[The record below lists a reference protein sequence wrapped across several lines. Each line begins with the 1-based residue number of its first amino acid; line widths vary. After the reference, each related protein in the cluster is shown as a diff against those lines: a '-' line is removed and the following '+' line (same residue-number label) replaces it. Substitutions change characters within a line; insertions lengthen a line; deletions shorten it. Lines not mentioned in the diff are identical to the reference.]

1 MRLQEFLS
9 SKPLFYKKFDPTRMP
24 RAYEL
29 IKPHLKTPPIIHII
43 GTNGKGTTGRFLAG
57 MLKEAGFK
65 VGHYTSPHI
74 LEFRERIWIYGE
86 DANWHYLE
94 QMHQR
99 LQRLLPLKVLQELS
113 YFEYTT
119 FLAILAFEGLDFVVL
134 EAGLG
139 GEYDATSV
147 FENILTLVTP
157 IDFDH
162 KEFLGKSIEA
172 IATTKLKAVQK
183 EALLASQ
190 KHPEVEKVAK
200 KLGIAY
206 EIVNVPKEYEK
217 LVASEG
223 LAPFFAINLA
233 LAEAGAKKLGIEV
246 DIKKALQYRLRGRA
260 QRVGNVILDV
270 GHNPLA
276 ARALEKIIDKE
287 TILVYN
293 TYEDKDYR
301 AILEIFKPKIK
312 EVQILPVENERIVE
326 RDSLQKAL
334 QDLQIPYKEFSAI
347 KSDQNYLVFG
357 SFSVVE
363 EFLRRCGQSF
373 MSI

>member
-1 MRLQEFLS
+1 MRLQDFLA
-9 SKPLFYKKFDPTRMP
+9 SKPLFYKEFDPTRMG
-24 RAYEL
+24 RAYKQL
-29 IKPHLKTPPIIHII
+29 LLHTPPIIHII

-57 MLKEAGFK
+57 MLREAGFK

-74 LEFRERIWIYGE
+74 LEFRERIWVDGK
-86 DANWHYLE
+86 DVSWQQLE
-94 QMHQR
+94 VAHQR
-99 LQRLLPLKVLQELS
+99 LQKLLPSSTLEALS

-119 FLAILAFEGLDFVVL
+119 FLAMLVFERLDFVVL

-147 FENILTLVTP
+147 FENVLTLVTP

-162 KEFLGKSIEA
+162 KEFLGESIEA

-183 EALLASQ
+183 EALLAPQ
-190 KHPEVEKVAK
+190 KYPEVEQVAK
-200 KLGIAY
+200 RLGIEY
-206 EIVNVPKEYEK
+206 EMVNVPKEYEE

-223 LAPFFAINLA
+223 LAPFFATNLA
-233 LAEAGAKKLGIEV
+233 LAEAGAKRLGVNV
-246 DIKKALQYRLRGRA
+246 DIKRTLKYRLKARA
-260 QRVGNVILDV
+260 QKVGNIMLDV

-276 ARALEKIIDKE
+276 ARALSNIIDKE
-287 TILVYN
+287 TVLVYN
-293 TYEDKDYR
+293 TYKDKDYR

-312 EVQILPVENERIVE
+312 EVQILPLHNKRVVKRELLEKT
-326 RDSLQKAL
+326 LK
-334 QDLQIPYKEFSAI
+334 DLKIPYREFNAI
-347 KSDQNYLVFG
+347 QQDQNYLVFG

-363 EFLRRCGQSF
+363 EFFKRCGQSF

>member
-1 MRLQEFLS
+1 MKLQEFLS

-24 RAYEL
+24 KAYEL
-29 IKPHLKTPPIIHII
+29 IKPYLKTPALIHIV
-43 GTNGKGTTGRFLAG
+43 GTNGKGTTGRFLASI
-57 MLKEAGFK
+57 LKEAGFK

-74 LEFRERIWIYGE
+74 LEFRERIWIDGE
-86 DANWHYLE
+86 DASPQQLE
-94 QMHQR
+94 AAHER
-99 LQRLLPLKVLQELS
+99 LQKLLPREVLRSLS

-119 FLAILAFEGLDFVVL
+119 FLAILAFEGLDFAVM

-162 KEFLGKSIEA
+162 KEFLGESIEA

-183 EALLASQ
+183 EALLAPQ

-206 EIVNVPKEYEK
+206 EIVNVPKGYEE

-223 LAPFFAINLA
+223 LAPFFAVNLA
-233 LAEAGAKKLGIEV
+233 LAEAGAKRLGVREDV
-246 DIKKALQYRLRGRA
+246 RKALHYRLRGRA

-276 ARALEKIIDKE
+276 ARALSRIIDKE

-312 EVQILPVENERIVE
+312 EVQILPVKNDRIVARE
-326 RDSLQKAL
+326 LLEKTL
-334 QDLQIPYKEFSAI
+334 TDLQIPYREFSAI
-347 KSDQNYLVFG
+347 KKDHNYLVFG

-363 EFLRRCGQSF
+363 EFLKRCGQNF
-373 MSI
+373 MNI